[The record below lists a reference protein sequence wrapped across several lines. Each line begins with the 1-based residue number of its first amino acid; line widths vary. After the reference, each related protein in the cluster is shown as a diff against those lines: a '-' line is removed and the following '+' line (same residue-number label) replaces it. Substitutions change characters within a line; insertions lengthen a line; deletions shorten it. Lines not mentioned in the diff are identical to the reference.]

1 VTTPSTEIITCKSA
15 KAWARWL
22 AAHHKTSNGVWLRCF
37 RKGADG
43 QSITY
48 PEALDEALCY
58 GWIDGQV
65 KKYDADSF
73 LRKFTPRRKRS
84 IWSKINVG
92 HATRLIEARRM
103 KPSGLKEVEDAKQD
117 GRWTD
122 AYDSPSRSTL
132 PQDFVE
138 ALSKNKK
145 ARAFFE
151 TLNKANRYAITWR
164 LQTARTPETRE
175 RRQKA
180 IIAMLAK
187 REAFHP

>member
-1 VTTPSTEIITCKSA
+1 M
-15 KAWARWL
+15 
-22 AAHHKTSNGVWLRCF
+22 
-37 RKGADG
+37 

-65 KKYDADSF
+65 KKHDSDSF

-92 HATRLIEARRM
+92 HALRLIKAGRM
-103 KPSGLKEVEDAKQD
+103 KPGGLKEVEDAKRD

-132 PQDFVE
+132 PEDFVE

-175 RRQKA
+175 RRLKA
-180 IIAMLAK
+180 ILAMLAK

>member
-1 VTTPSTEIITCKSA
+1 VPGVTYA
-15 KAWARWL
+15 
-22 AAHHKTSNGVWLRCF
+22 
-37 RKGADG
+37 
-43 QSITY
+43 
-48 PEALDEALCY
+48 EALDEALCY

-92 HATRLIEARRM
+92 HATRLIDAGRM
-103 KPSGLKEVEDAKQD
+103 KPSGFKEVEDAKRD

-122 AYDSPSRSTL
+122 AYDSPRRSTL
-132 PQDFVE
+132 PEDFVE

-164 LQTARTPETRE
+164 LQTARTPETRQ
-175 RRQKA
+175 RRLNA
-180 IIAMLAK
+180 MLAMLAK